1 MNRDD
6 CRLLEEGK
14 YTQGLSN
21 HDWELTCPSV
31 WRLFLVLGI
40 GSDLG
45 SETWERKRK
54 KKRRRKKRKEKRKGG
69 KRKRRKR
76 RSLD

>member
-6 CRLLEEGK
+6 CPLLEEGN
-14 YTQGLSN
+14 YTQGRSN
-21 HDWELTCPSV
+21 HDWEPTCPSV

-45 SETWERKRK
+45 SETWGRKRK
-54 KKRRRKKRKEKRKGG
+54 KKRRSKKRKERRK
-69 KRKRRKR
+69 KKRRKR